1 MNYPFEVVSSEFKG
15 KRVLVTGGTKGQGA
29 SIVQRFV
36 LSGAKVITTA
46 RNPSPD
52 LPDGVHFIQADVT
65 TVEGTNLVA
74 EETLKRLGGVDIIIH
89 VTGGSISPG
98 GGFIAQSEEIWQN
111 SLNWNL
117 LAAVRLDRL
126 LVPTMLKQNAGS
138 IIHVASIQR
147 LLPLY
152 EATIAYAAAKAA
164 LANYSKAL
172 SKEISPKGIRVNV
185 VSPGWVST
193 EASVAFVERIASSNN
208 MSNEQATQSVMDGLG
223 GIPIGRPAKPV
234 EVAELVAFLS
244 SDRAASI
251 TGQEYIIDGGTIPTI

>member
-1 MNYPFEVVSSEFKG
+1 MNYPFEVISTEFKN

-29 SIVQRFV
+29 AIVQRFV

-46 RNPSPD
+46 RHRSSE
-52 LPDGVHFIQADVT
+52 LPEGVHFVEADVMT
-65 TVEGTNLVA
+65 IEGTNLVA
-74 EETLKRLGGVDIIIH
+74 KETQRLLGGVDIIVH
-89 VTGGSISPG
+89 VTGGSTSPG
-98 GGFIAQSEEIWQN
+98 GGYVAQSEEVWQD

-126 LVPTMLKQNAGS
+126 LVPAMLKQNTGS
-138 IIHVASIQR
+138 IIHVGSIQR

-164 LANYSKAL
+164 LTTYSKAL

-193 EASVAFVERIASSNN
+193 EASVAFVERIAKANDVSI
-208 MSNEQATQSVMDGLG
+208 ELATQSVMDGLG
-223 GIPIGRPAKPV
+223 GIPIGRPSRPS
-234 EVAELVAFLS
+234 EIAELVAFLS

-251 TGQEYIIDGGTIPTI
+251 TGQEYIIDGGTVPTI

>member
-1 MNYPFEVVSSEFKG
+1 MKYPFEVIDSEFKG

-29 SIVQRFV
+29 SIVQRFA

-46 RNPSPD
+46 RHPDPD
-52 LPDGVHFIQADVT
+52 LPEGVHFVQADVKT
-65 TVEGTNLVA
+65 IEGTNLVA
-74 EETLKRLGGVDIIIH
+74 EETLKRLGGVDIIVH
-89 VTGGSISPG
+89 VTGGSTSPG
-98 GGFIAQSEEIWQN
+98 GGFIAQSEEVWQD

-126 LVPTMLKQNAGS
+126 LVPTMLKQNTGS

-164 LANYSKAL
+164 LANYSKSL

-193 EASVAFVERIASSNN
+193 EASIAFVERIAETNKISI
-208 MSNEQATQSVMDGLG
+208 EQATQSVMDGLG
-223 GIPIGRPAKPV
+223 GIPIGRPAKPS
-234 EVAELVAFLS
+234 EVAELIAFLS